1 MSMTS
6 AAAAAGDRGSVPRP
20 WTMDQVAAHVAGD
33 LPAGAY
39 VNVGIGL
46 PTLVPRHIPAG
57 REVVLHSENGMLGI
71 GPPPAPGEADPE
83 LIDASKNPVTLVR
96 GGCYCSHSEAFVMI
110 TGGHLDV
117 TVLGAFQ
124 VSERG
129 DLANWAV
136 PGDKIPAVG
145 GAMDLAA
152 GAGRVLVMC
161 RHVGRDGWPKL
172 VARCSYPLTAPGVVA
187 RVYTDL
193 VTADVRDGGFV
204 VVEAA
209 PGLRRDYLERVTA
222 GRLVWSGQD
231 GRDGQDG
238 QDGRDEPGRAV
249 GGHSYPMG

>member
-6 AAAAAGDRGSVPRP
+6 ADTGDREAEPRP
-20 WTMDQVAAHVAGD
+20 WTMDEVAAHVARD

-71 GPPPAPGEADPE
+71 GPPPAPGAADPE

-96 GGCYCSHSEAFVMI
+96 GGCYFSHSEAFVMI
-110 TGGHLDV
+110 TGGHIDV

-124 VSERG
+124 VSEQG
-129 DLANWAV
+129 DLANWAM

-152 GAGRVLVMC
+152 GARQVRVIC
-161 RHVGRDGWPKL
+161 RHVTRGGRTKL
-172 VARCSYPLTAPGVVA
+172 VARCSYPLTAAGVVA

-193 VTADVRDGGFV
+193 VTADVRGGSFV

-209 PGLRRDYLERVTA
+209 PGLRRGYLERVTA
-222 GRLVWSGQD
+222 GRLVW
-231 GRDGQDG
+231 
-238 QDGRDEPGRAV
+238 PGPDQPDPALC
-249 GGHSYPMG
+249 GNSYEPMG

>member
-1 MSMTS
+1 MTTTS
-6 AAAAAGDRGSVPRP
+6 AGGNPELGPRP
-20 WTMDQVAAHVAGD
+20 WTLDEVAAHVARD
-33 LPAGAY
+33 LPAGSY

-83 LIDASKNPVTLVR
+83 LIDASKNPVTLVP

-124 VSERG
+124 VSQRG
-129 DLANWAV
+129 DLANWAM

-152 GAGRVLVMC
+152 GAQRVLVMC
-161 RHVGRDGWPKL
+161 RHVTKDGEPKL
-172 VARCSYPLTAPGVVA
+172 VAQCGYPLTAPGVVG

-193 VTADVRDGGFV
+193 VTADVRDGCFV
-204 VVEAA
+204 VTEVA
-209 PGLRRDYLERVTA
+209 PGVSRAYLERVT
-222 GRLVWSGQD
+222 GGQLAWPDAD
-231 GRDGQDG
+231 GGN
-238 QDGRDEPGRAV
+238 EPGPAFA
-249 GGHSYPMG
+249 GHSYEAMS

>member
-1 MSMTS
+1 
-6 AAAAAGDRGSVPRP
+6 
-20 WTMDQVAAHVAGD
+20 MDEVAAHVARD
-33 LPAGAY
+33 LPAGTY

-83 LIDASKNPVTLVR
+83 LIDASKNPVTLVP
-96 GGCYCSHSEAFVMI
+96 GGCYTSHSEAFVMI

-129 DLANWAV
+129 DLANWAM

-152 GAGRVLVMC
+152 GARQVRVMC
-161 RHVGRDGWPKL
+161 RHNTRDGHPKL
-172 VARCSYPLTAPGVVA
+172 VAACSYPLTAPGVVG

-193 VTADVRDGGFV
+193 MTADVRGGSFV

-209 PGLRRDYLERVTA
+209 PGLSRDHLERVTA
-222 GRLVWSGQD
+222 GRLVWPGSDAAGEPAVAD
-231 GRDGQDG
+231 RRDRYQ
-238 QDGRDEPGRAV
+238 QTV
-249 GGHSYPMG
+249 